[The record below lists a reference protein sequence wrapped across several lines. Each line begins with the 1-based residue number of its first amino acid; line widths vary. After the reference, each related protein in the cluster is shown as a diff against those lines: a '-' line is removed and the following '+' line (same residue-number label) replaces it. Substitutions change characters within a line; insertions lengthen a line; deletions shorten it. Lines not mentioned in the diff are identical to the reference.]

1 MQEKNTN
8 YTRKVDAFLSDTKS
22 IKENF
27 PESKLSTKKRI
38 METTLYH
45 SPDIVDKIAD
55 YKKFDRNRDEVM
67 KDFLTNGRF
76 TGYILTGLLEE
87 LKGMSIDEFCISA
100 GVDPDTGGD
109 LRREATEFGSSVS
122 KTIRLDLMFEINDKG
137 EIELRVNTEP
147 QTKRYN
153 YTETY
158 SKSYSLIGR
167 GIYYAAMALAME
179 IQSEEEFHLLRKVYS
194 IWICYERP
202 IANVYEPILRYKMN
216 PEFEYTYHN
225 NNSSI
230 HTNKHKFD
238 DGNLL
243 SVIFISV
250 PDLERAVN
258 AYKKPHYKENYDYE
272 FLKGLYTILS
282 NDVGIKEREQ
292 FYYDSK
298 IIKKK
303 GLVKDMRPFV
313 LELDMAYA
321 NDIMKQQKMAIQEMD
336 TTIQEMDTT
345 IQEMDT
351 TIQRKNLK
359 LASNLFKSG
368 KLDGL
373 TQEKAISLI
382 MEEVEVDYNG
392 ALELYKQLF

>member
-1 MQEKNTN
+1 MQKEDIK
-8 YTRKVDAFLSDTKS
+8 YVRKEEAFLPKTKS
-22 IKENF
+22 TKENF
-27 PESKLSTKKRI
+27 LEGKVATKKRI

-45 SPDIVDKIAD
+45 SPDIVDRIID
-55 YKKFDRNRDEVM
+55 YKKLDRNRDEVM

-76 TGYILTGLLEE
+76 TGYILTGLLDE

-109 LRREATEFGSSVS
+109 LRKEATEFGSSVS
-122 KTIRLDLMFEINDKG
+122 KMIRLDLLFEINEKG

-147 QTKRYN
+147 QTKRYH
-153 YTETY
+153 YTQRDE
-158 SKSYSLIGR
+158 KSYSLIGR
-167 GIYYAAMALAME
+167 GTYYAAMALVME

-216 PEFEYTYHN
+216 PEFEYTYHKDG
-225 NNSSI
+225 SSI
-230 HTNKHKFD
+230 HTNRHKFD

-250 PDLERAVN
+250 PDLEQVVTL
-258 AYKKPHYKENYDYE
+258 YEKQHYKENYDYE

-282 NDVGIKEREQ
+282 NNVSIEEREQ
-292 FYYDSK
+292 FYCNSK
-298 IIKKK
+298 IIKEK
-303 GLVKDMRPFV
+303 GLVKDMQPFV

-321 NDIMKQQKMAIQEMD
+321 NDIMEKQKTAIQEL
-336 TTIQEMDTT
+336 
-345 IQEMDT
+345 DT

-359 LASNLFKSG
+359 FAFNLLKSG
-368 KLDGL
+368 QLKGLNQEDSIKL
-373 TQEKAISLI
+373 II
-382 MEEVEVDYNG
+382 EEIEVDYNE
-392 ALELYKQLF
+392 ALELYKKLFQS

>member
-1 MQEKNTN
+1 M
-8 YTRKVDAFLSDTKS
+8 
-22 IKENF
+22 
-27 PESKLSTKKRI
+27 
-38 METTLYH
+38 
-45 SPDIVDKIAD
+45 
-55 YKKFDRNRDEVM
+55 
-67 KDFLTNGRF
+67 
-76 TGYILTGLLEE
+76 
-87 LKGMSIDEFCISA
+87 
-100 GVDPDTGGD
+100 
-109 LRREATEFGSSVS
+109 
-122 KTIRLDLMFEINDKG
+122 
-137 EIELRVNTEP
+137 
-147 QTKRYN
+147 
-153 YTETY
+153 
-158 SKSYSLIGR
+158 
-167 GIYYAAMALAME
+167 
-179 IQSEEEFHLLRKVYS
+179 
-194 IWICYERP
+194 
-202 IANVYEPILRYKMN
+202 
-216 PEFEYTYHN
+216 
-225 NNSSI
+225 
-230 HTNKHKFD
+230 
-238 DGNLL
+238 
-243 SVIFISV
+243 

-345 IQEMDT
+345 IQ
-351 TIQRKNLK
+351 RKNLK
-359 LASNLFKSG
+359 LASNLLKSG
-368 KLDGL
+368 RLDGL

>member
-1 MQEKNTN
+1 
-8 YTRKVDAFLSDTKS
+8 
-22 IKENF
+22 
-27 PESKLSTKKRI
+27 
-38 METTLYH
+38 
-45 SPDIVDKIAD
+45 
-55 YKKFDRNRDEVM
+55 
-67 KDFLTNGRF
+67 
-76 TGYILTGLLEE
+76 
-87 LKGMSIDEFCISA
+87 
-100 GVDPDTGGD
+100 
-109 LRREATEFGSSVS
+109 
-122 KTIRLDLMFEINDKG
+122 
-137 EIELRVNTEP
+137 
-147 QTKRYN
+147 
-153 YTETY
+153 
-158 SKSYSLIGR
+158 
-167 GIYYAAMALAME
+167 
-179 IQSEEEFHLLRKVYS
+179 
-194 IWICYERP
+194 
-202 IANVYEPILRYKMN
+202 MN

-225 NNSSI
+225 DNSSI

-345 IQEMDT
+345 IQ
-351 TIQRKNLK
+351 RKNLK
-359 LASNLFKSG
+359 LASNLLKSG
-368 KLDGL
+368 RLDGL